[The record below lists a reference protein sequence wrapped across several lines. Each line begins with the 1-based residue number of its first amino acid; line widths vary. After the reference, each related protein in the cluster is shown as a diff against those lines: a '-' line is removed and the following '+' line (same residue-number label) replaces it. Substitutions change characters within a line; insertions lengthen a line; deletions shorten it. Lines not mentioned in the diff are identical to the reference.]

1 MGMGNPYPT
10 GQMLNARPGTAGAR
24 AIGGKMRDFKI
35 RTAQSGAAI
44 TVKVTPN
51 ARRDE
56 IAGVMADGTIKVSL
70 KAKPVEG
77 AANEALVGFLAE
89 RLRVSKSQIDI
100 VAGHTGTKKL
110 ISIVGLAPAEVEA
123 RLVPPEPAAA
133 RRSPR
138 K

>member
-1 MGMGNPYPT
+1 
-10 GQMLNARPGTAGAR
+10 
-24 AIGGKMRDFKI
+24 MRDFKI
-35 RTAQSGAAI
+35 HGAQSGAAI

-56 IAGVMADGTIKVSL
+56 IAGVMADGTLKINL

-89 RLRVSKSQIDI
+89 RLRVAKSQIDI
-100 VAGHTGTKKL
+100 VAGRTGTKKL

-123 RLVPPEPAAA
+123 RLAAPGRAAGAAKGRPAD
-133 RRSPR
+133 R